1 MNEQDQNHTTNDHH
15 QQHQQ
20 HQHQQSHNQAQRRH
34 ITPHTPPQQVTHCED
49 PRCLLALLVVGRV
62 LRCFVC
68 VCVAS
73 HFWRLQTTLLHVAPL
88 SHFPDFLRW
97 VGSKWLICWCRCRLA
112 RCTNCRKLFE
122 SPVHVQLSIVS
133 SQQFF
138 FFFFPFFSLSLRTS
152 KRHWTAD
159 LTLALLSLV

>member
-1 MNEQDQNHTTNDHH
+1 MNRTKIIPPMTTTSSTSSTSISSHTTRHSDVTSHH
-15 QQHQQ
+15 TH
-20 HQHQQSHNQAQRRH
+20 HPNR
-34 ITPHTPPQQVTHCED
+34 PHTVKTHVA
-49 PRCLLALLVVGRV
+49 CLLALLVVGRV

-138 FFFFPFFSLSLRTS
+138 FFFFSFL
-152 KRHWTAD
+152 
-159 LTLALLSLV
+159 LALFADKQAALDC

>member
-1 MNEQDQNHTTNDHH
+1 MNRTKIIPPMTTTSSTSSTSISSHTTRHSDVTSHH
-15 QQHQQ
+15 TH
-20 HQHQQSHNQAQRRH
+20 HPNRSH
-34 ITPHTPPQQVTHCED
+34 TVKTHVA
-49 PRCLLALLVVGRV
+49 CLLCSLLVVCSGV
-62 LRCFVC
+62 LC

-138 FFFFPFFSLSLRTS
+138 FFFFSFL
-152 KRHWTAD
+152 
-159 LTLALLSLV
+159 LALFADKQAALD